1 MRHVGAIAGR
11 ELRSIFSTPVAYV
24 MFSVYLVFSGFAFF
38 LSLTGFLSALQ
49 QIQAF
54 QRFDLLEQFN
64 LNTSVIEPSLG
75 IFSFVFLLLI
85 PLLTMRAFAEEQ
97 ATGTIELLLTSPLT
111 IWEIVLGKYLAIL
124 VVIGML
130 VGLSA
135 LYPALLFYY
144 GDPELLPTLAGLMG
158 LFLYGAAFAAIGCL
172 ISSLTRSQI
181 SAALV
186 TFFAGM
192 ILYLIDYFAELSLQ
206 GTSQQVVRYLGLR
219 VHFDEL
225 VSGVVKTDDLVYF
238 AVVVVFFVSGV
249 RAATESLRWR

>member
-124 VVIGML
+124 VVLGML